1 MSAVEQVLLTVI
13 ILFAELAV
21 VSIYQLEGE

>member
-21 VSIYQLEGE
+21 VSISQLEGE